1 MKKNVMN
8 EEKSMEHTSKQ
19 FKESKKCAKS
29 LLKEHYSEAEKF
41 EKDEAF
47 EWEDIGEGFYAV
59 GTKHGPKTLCFGSD
73 CVSGEK
79 FKNTK
84 EAKAYVAK
92 KPWPLIMMVTAI
104 YTQRINEI
112 KNKK

>member
-1 MKKNVMN
+1 MN
-8 EEKSMEHTSKQ
+8 AEKATESMSTQS
-19 FKESKKCAKS
+19 KESKTCAKS
-29 LLKEHYSEAEKF
+29 LLKERYSEAEEF

-47 EWEDIGEGFYAV
+47 EWEDIGNGFFAV

-79 FKNTK
+79 FKDARTA
-84 EAKAYVAK
+84 EAYVMK
-92 KPWPLIMMVTAI
+92 KPWPLIMMVAAI
-104 YTQRINEI
+104 YTQRVNEI

>member
-1 MKKNVMN
+1 MN
-8 EEKSMEHTSKQ
+8 AENATELTSKQ
-19 FKESKKCAKS
+19 YKESKTCAKS
-29 LLKEHYSEAEKF
+29 LLKERYSEAEEF

-47 EWEDIGEGFYAV
+47 EWEDIGYGFYAV

-79 FKNTK
+79 FKD
-84 EAKAYVAK
+84 AKTAEAYVMK
-92 KPWPLIMMVTAI
+92 KPWPLIMMVAAI

>member
-1 MKKNVMN
+1 MKE
-8 EEKSMEHTSKQ
+8 EEK
-19 FKESKKCAKS
+19 
-29 LLKEHYSEAEKF
+29 
-41 EKDEAF
+41 F
-47 EWEDIGEGFYAV
+47 EWEDIGYGFYAV

-79 FKNTK
+79 FKD
-84 EAKAYVAK
+84 AKTAEAYVMK
-92 KPWPLIMMVTAI
+92 KPWPLIMMVAAI